1 MQRRSKPIVLDSWSV
16 LAFLQGETQAE
27 KIADLVADTQERG
40 ADVMMCVV
48 NAGEVWYILACEV
61 SPADAD
67 ASIEDIRQ
75 MGIQIVNVDWDL
87 TRLAAGIKKQGGLS
101 FADGF
106 AAALAKQHKCELVT
120 GDREFKSV
128 ETEIKINW
136 L

>member
-48 NAGEVWYILACEV
+48 NAGEVWYILAREV